1 MTDEQTFAD
10 YRNRLNIK
18 DVLED
23 AGYTFYK
30 RDGLRYPAYVR
41 LGSDGKRIS
50 GDKYIIMPNK
60 NCCFQPPT
68 IKLYSVTSFIWEH
81 PDLFKEYKNGMK
93 ESALVH
99 KVCQRLLNIPVEHR
113 SQDVHNPTVSSKP
126 FDINDYKID
135 RFNPKDFESQKPF
148 YAFFKSRGIDFATRC
163 AFHHSFFLAS
173 KTTKDGSIYKN
184 LSFPM
189 HIPGQ
194 PERCV
199 GLEERGYPRK
209 GGSARKGMATGTNA
223 SEGLWMASPKQTA
236 LQDARIVL
244 VFESAY
250 DAMAFYQLQMRKESG
265 LDQRG
270 RQDLKA
276 GVYVSTG
283 GNPSYGQIQG
293 LLKAAPQATFHLGFD
308 KDVAGKQFVAN
319 FEDIA
324 SKQSPVAPG
333 NVPADMR
340 DFMESF
346 DKQPKTIKELLSFN
360 DENYSLLPHEL
371 KQLYLVY
378 DSAKEEAL
386 EYHYSPFLCK
396 EDKQEAADKMNKAFK
411 DFKNALLQKLNL
423 YEDQD
428 LTPVKI
434 IREEPS
440 EGYKDFNDELLDKKQ
455 FSMTDVV
462 ETAFDE
468 NGVDLTFERQEE
480 NEETKHH
487 GFKR

>member
-10 YRNRLNIK
+10 YRSRLNIK

-30 RDGLRYPAYVR
+30 RDGLHYPAYVR

-113 SQDVHNPTVSSKP
+113 SLEVHNPTVNSKP

-173 KTTKDGSIYKN
+173 KTAKDGCIYKN

-194 PERCV
+194 PDKCV

-209 GGSARKGMATGTNA
+209 DGSARKGMATGTNA
-223 SEGLWMASPKQTA
+223 SEGLWMASPKKTA
-236 LQDARIVL
+236 LQNARIVL

-283 GNPSYGQIQG
+283 GNPSYGRYR
-293 LLKAAPQATFHLGFD
+293 
-308 KDVAGKQFVAN
+308 V
-319 FEDIA
+319 
-324 SKQSPVAPG
+324 
-333 NVPADMR
+333 
-340 DFMESF
+340 
-346 DKQPKTIKELLSFN
+346 
-360 DENYSLLPHEL
+360 
-371 KQLYLVY
+371 
-378 DSAKEEAL
+378 
-386 EYHYSPFLCK
+386 C
-396 EDKQEAADKMNKAFK
+396 
-411 DFKNALLQKLNL
+411 
-423 YEDQD
+423 
-428 LTPVKI
+428 
-434 IREEPS
+434 
-440 EGYKDFNDELLDKKQ
+440 
-455 FSMTDVV
+455 
-462 ETAFDE
+462 
-468 NGVDLTFERQEE
+468 
-480 NEETKHH
+480 
-487 GFKR
+487 

>member
-1 MTDEQTFAD
+1 MKRYLIILTLYLCAVVPMMAQYYSVNYDKRTVEAMTAAFATEAATEAYYAEQVAKIREHYQAAEVAAAGIFTSKFLDRKALTHLGLWTSLTENYY
-10 YRNRLNIK
+10 YR
-18 DVLED
+18 
-23 AGYTFYK
+23 
-30 RDGLRYPAYVR
+30 
-41 LGSDGKRIS
+41 RIYNMVS
-50 GDKYIIMPNK
+50 AKIMPKIWTVAGMMLKSPQNA
-60 NCCFQPPT
+60 
-68 IKLYSVTSFIWEH
+68 LYWGSY
-81 PDLFKEYKNGMK
+81 LY
-93 ESALVH
+93 
-99 KVCQRLLNIPVEHR
+99 KVCEETKTLCYQ
-113 SQDVHNPTVSSKP
+113 
-126 FDINDYKID
+126 
-135 RFNPKDFESQKPF
+135 FESIVTN
-148 YAFFKSRGIDFATRC
+148 ST
-163 AFHHSFFLAS
+163 
-173 KTTKDGSIYKN
+173 
-184 LSFPM
+184 LSFKD
-189 HIPGQ
+189 IAQ
-194 PERCV
+194 PDKCV

-209 GGSARKGMATGTNA
+209 DGSARKGMATGTNA

-236 LQDARIVL
+236 LQNARIVL

-265 LDQRG
+265 LDQRE

-276 GVYVSTG
+276 GVYISTG

-340 DFMESF
+340 EFMESF

-411 DFKNALLQKLNL
+411 DFKDALLQKLNL
-423 YEDQD
+423 HEDQD

>member
-10 YRNRLNIK
+10 YRSRINIK
-18 DVLED
+18 EVLED

-30 RDGLRYPAYVR
+30 RDGLRYPAYVG
-41 LGSDGKRIS
+41 LDNNGQRIR
-50 GDKYIIMPNK
+50 GDKFIVMPNK
-60 NCCFQPPT
+60 NCCFQPPQ

-81 PDLFKEYKNGMK
+81 PQLFDEYEFGMK

-99 KVCQRLLNIPVEHR
+99 KVCQRLLNIQVEHKNR
-113 SQDVHNPTVSSKP
+113 IIQNSIARNKP
-126 FDINDYKID
+126 FDIKEYKIE

-163 AFHHSFFLAS
+163 AFQDSFVLAS
-173 KTTKDGSIYKN
+173 RTTKDGNTYKN

-189 HIPGQ
+189 YIPGQ
-194 PERCV
+194 PEKCV
-199 GLEERGYPRK
+199 GFEERGYPHK
-209 GGSARKGMATGTNA
+209 DGSARKGMATGTNA
-223 SEGLWMASPKQTA
+223 SEGLWMASPKNTA
-236 LQDARIVL
+236 LQNARIVL

-293 LLKAAPQATFHLGFD
+293 LLKAAPQASFHLGFD
-308 KDVAGKQFVAN
+308 RDAAGRVFVAN
-319 FEDIA
+319 FIDIA
-324 SKQSPVAPG
+324 NKRSIVAPE
-333 NVPADMR
+333 NVPHEMR
-340 DFMESF
+340 EFMESF

-411 DFKNALLQKLNL
+411 DFKDALLQKLNL
-423 YEDQD
+423 HEDQD

-455 FSMTDVV
+455 YDRRSRD
-462 ETAFDE
+462 
-468 NGVDLTFERQEE
+468 RI
-480 NEETKHH
+480 
-487 GFKR
+487 